1 MLFGT
6 ATSQTETGAV
16 VFLLNEGVPPNT
28 TLPTQSGYTGYCC
41 PVISIYRNRNPYQ
54 MKETRNRKKNGD
66 RTQGELKHLFSS
78 TVPNP
83 V

>member
-28 TLPTQSGYTGYCC
+28 TLPTQSEYTGYDC
-41 PVISIYRNRNPYQ
+41 PVISIYRDTNPYQ
-54 MKETRNRKKNGD
+54 VKGKN
-66 RTQGELKHLFSS
+66 
-78 TVPNP
+78 
-83 V
+83 